1 MGRAA
6 WQFSAERFLQVMRPD
21 MHPDLI
27 RDVRLLGVR
36 FSPFDGYIVEVL
48 VEGPTIDGTDND
60 AEMAPVTFTG
70 WRV

>member
-6 WQFSAERFLQVMRPD
+6 WQFSAEQFLQAMRPD
-21 MHPDLI
+21 MQT

-48 VEGPTIDGTDND
+48 VEGPTIDGTDNE